1 VRVKEGN
8 GSSIWRTRGERAKE
22 DEEET
27 LVLLFLMAIT
37 KVRSLI
43 SPSSLALYAC
53 HQSR

>member
-27 LVLLFLMAIT
+27 LVLFLMAIT